1 MHSRALVAL
10 FLAGCSAPTLD
21 LSARR
26 TVVVDGGL
34 EWLTLI
40 VATDAFG
47 NPGRG
52 AVDLESPSA
61 NIDRSPGSLDADGAA
76 SFITRC
82 SADTCAE
89 PIELRARWN
98 GLTSTRTRLARAERW
113 ADSPALGGGGGG
125 VGGPVPTLPSV
136 PGCAPGEVCVGESW
150 STPPVGPP
158 ACVEAP
164 LAGTAS
170 LRLTVRGPASA
181 VDRLEVILSNGVL
194 ASCRAVELNGDT
206 TFAGLSPGRW
216 TVSARGARFSGSTTL
231 AVSGNTL
238 VTEARLLVR

>member
-61 NIDRSPGSLDADGAA
+61 AIERSPGSLDADGVA

-89 PIELRARWN
+89 PIELRARWS
-98 GLTSTRTRLARAERW
+98 GLTSTRTRLARVERW
-113 ADSPALGGGGGG
+113 ADSPALGTGGGGM
-125 VGGPVPTLPSV
+125 GGPVPKLPTV

-150 STPPVGPP
+150 SAPPP
-158 ACVEAP
+158 APCVDSA
-164 LAGTAS
+164 LGGTAS
-170 LRLTVRGPASA
+170 LHLTVHGPASA
-181 VDRLEVILSNGVL
+181 ADRLEVTLSNGVL

-216 TVSARGARFSGSTTL
+216 TVSARGAVFSGSTTL
-231 AVSGNTL
+231 AVSGNSL